1 MSKLS
6 IIFYDFVLQNIKM
19 YVHTYHMHPPTAW
32 LHIQKSASSQ
42 ENTPTQ
48 FIPFI
53 PEAWDEHI
61 LRWTVEPITNLETPG
76 KVRGNKPFLGWVT
89 QCQKLFSLDLMIW
102 MLSFCGWLSNYT
114 ISLTIRNGGQKHTKG
129 KENISSHHLWFIT
142 TRKISTQRLKVILG
156 PVFLGRSGI
165 TYKMDQRW
173 QGTNCIGWEVK
184 PSHLRFTRII
194 WTDRTM
200 GPEGPT
206 IFVTRRQWCSLQ
218 QIGTQ
223 SHNHL
228 RK

>member
-19 YVHTYHMHPPTAW
+19 YVHTYHIHPPTAW

-61 LRWTVEPITNLETPG
+61 LRWTVEPFTNLETPG

-156 PVFLGRSGI
+156 PAFSWEIWYYLQNGSTVARNKLYWLGSETESPEIHQDSPVLFERIEPWGPRGPQFLWLAASGVLCN
-165 TYKMDQRW
+165 K
-173 QGTNCIGWEVK
+173 
-184 PSHLRFTRII
+184 
-194 WTDRTM
+194 
-200 GPEGPT
+200 
-206 IFVTRRQWCSLQ
+206 
-218 QIGTQ
+218 
-223 SHNHL
+223 
-228 RK
+228 